1 MPKLSLVEIANAL
14 ATLVLVAILAWAK
27 VRERKLSRERGLLEN
42 PERCA
47 DHEDRLRAIEKVMIR
62 VVEKVERIE
71 RDINEIIKRLP

>member
-71 RDINEIIKRLP
+71 